1 MPEIETKRV
10 FRPVMGL
17 EENILSISP
26 TNGFVYFATDS
37 QKIFLGDNNEF
48 IPMSSSKGF
57 CYGKK
62 EIDKVEDGSEQPKE
76 VYFTIDDLE
85 SDKLPEIDDLIL
97 NIDGCFYRVIS
108 IISSS
113 EVKTERQTLQGT
125 GSGGGIG
132 GDSSNSSYQLN
143 MTKSL
148 FAFAETAENM
158 PIIFTTK
165 YKGDDVD
172 TNFISTIEVL
182 KVNKDKTET
191 LIYTQPN
198 LKLKFNE
205 EQSVDIVS
213 CLDTFSRNSSEKYK
227 LAIYDAY
234 GERRASE
241 FNLNIIKLSL
251 TSSMEDIFSSQTP
264 VLTYTYTGNG
274 LSGSGITNPKLVLE
288 FVNVQT
294 PKADP
299 IIFTA
304 SAKSGANSR
313 VQIELAGLS
322 HGVYNV
328 KTYLQINISG
338 TSEIITSNTYY
349 HTFVYFIDEDAE
361 TLMGVHIPEKLEQYT
376 NIVFKYLIV
385 SSSTEDQTL
394 TISVNNVVKDV
405 LSVDIDNMSGIGSG
419 SFTLYFDQADSY
431 NLELFASS
439 GVSYST
445 RLIITEYTGN
455 LPIIDSNDI
464 SLMLYLTPR
473 GHSNDSIN
481 REIWAD
487 SSTKGAAAHDAGNAV
502 LKNCYFNE
510 ASGWLTDSDEVP
522 YLKLASGASL
532 ELSDFNFFKYDPTKT
547 ATNSK
552 NWQAQLMGNGFT
564 IEFDFSVSGVTDYNS
579 NIIEYISTDDINNPC
594 VGFKMTGNQICLLN
608 SRLNGANTIVDE
620 ETGEILDNTLIPLSV
635 VEGKRM
641 RISYVVEPKTK
652 KWPMCLAYV
661 NGILAGATILK
672 TTDDNNFEEINTASL
687 KINSDNAQ
695 INIYGL
701 RFYANA
707 LDDSQIVSNYTAS
720 LPTLLEQQEKFDDT
734 NIYYYNEETGRME
747 INYTDVASESY
758 NLKIPYMLLTGG
770 YPTFEKD
777 KWVLQGGEP
786 SLPTGKKTY
795 KMVDVEIHYPDIDYF
810 KTGLGAGLANTVYKF
825 KNEFANGKTMAEA
838 TGESPINGGCI
849 MYVQGTS
856 STEYPVKNLRI
867 RQKSPDSYFTVRK
880 SLPEVEI
887 ICMKADYMD
896 SSGSNNTGTANYVDD
911 CYRALNIQTPGQKH
925 FDSSKTGSIVTC
937 IKGYPCVIFYSKDGK
952 KYEYIGKYNLNLDK
966 ATPEPFGF
974 NHDDSDFGYE
984 KDQNGNLILDDNG
997 EKIDSIHCFEFLD
1010 NAVEVC
1016 NFQIKAPYSNYKDTW
1031 YKTYTDK
1038 EGKEKFGWEEGFESR
1053 YPDLDEIKSDS
1064 ADALYPLASWL
1075 NELQTL
1081 REKEEN
1087 EDHLTPEDKEIKI
1100 VYGKA
1105 TKYNEKTQY
1114 YLTEDEKTYIQAYPT
1129 EEQFNTDGN
1138 TYWEVVSDNSIFKMT
1153 SLERFKRE
1161 YQCYFDKD
1169 FLLTY
1174 YIITEALLMVDSRV
1188 KNLMLATWGKE
1199 KRTYIDINDND
1210 NEKTSFNYIF
1220 YPIFY
1225 DMDTAVGLDNA
1236 GKPRFDYYD
1245 EDIDTNIYNG
1255 KCYLWNFVR
1264 DALSQEVKAQFNAI
1278 ESANKMS
1285 KDTILPYYNDNQ
1297 ANMANEAFYN
1307 GDGQYKYIL
1316 PAVEGYYDGL
1326 NGKNIEPGDAPYLY
1340 AAQGNRDLAREKF
1353 IDNRLSY
1360 LKGKHTSNNF
1370 TTSQVA
1376 EFRWNYP
1383 TKKGDGSI
1391 LDKSIEA
1398 VPPDG
1403 VFDFESLQTCYAGV
1417 MLGKNASGIQYKKFN
1432 GSEKQQIVVPNATN
1446 ANGTEAYLLG
1456 LKDLKDIGDLSSKY
1470 VQKFVFTTSDLKLER
1485 LILGNSKQGYNNT
1498 FWQGSEAIGLS
1509 GCTYLKYF
1517 NLENCPYYMQSLDFS
1532 NSSAIETIRTTGS
1545 GVNSITLPKNG
1556 VLKELRLPPY
1566 IKSLELDNHK
1576 YLTKFSIGTYNYKTD
1591 DPKEEMDYDDEARF
1605 INDYT
1610 SLTSVSINNT
1620 PIDTYTLLCN
1630 AFALNKYDIQGF
1642 NWNIT
1647 EANDQFVKTSDLN
1660 YDDNKTYY
1668 TYDSE
1673 SKSYKPIDKAQ
1684 WGKIIAA
1691 EKISMKEDNQ
1701 IVCIPLLE
1709 RLINLAGDSST
1720 TNLLSG
1726 VINIDVEGDVK
1737 EIDLYNKYNKIFPN
1751 VEITY
1756 GSTPNVTKAYTLRF
1770 YNLDT
1775 MPTDE
1780 EVSNNTYQTFFKV
1793 KFDSAVDSNYR
1804 TLNYLTSA
1812 EGPNG
1817 AIGVPKKEPTKDIIF
1832 TYAGQWKMRVMN
1844 HSTITEIEL
1853 NNTVMDKDCVFVP
1866 IYETS
1871 DRTYTV
1877 TLYDDSN
1884 NKLYSDDF
1892 VYNYNLGKAN
1902 NVNFTYQ
1909 YKDYNDENNPYNQ
1922 YYFTG
1927 WRSAADYD
1935 KKAIE
1940 PTYPL
1945 SEDVSSTPILNDYLV
1960 ESNIELYATFKI
1972 KDAKST
1978 PTNVNYFSVDDNG
1991 YIHLKE
1997 KYREVFKGILNIPTI
2012 TNATQIGV
2020 IQNNSGITKVLFED
2034 GKQFKTITINA
2045 FRNCGS
2051 LKEFDMDKLVNL
2063 TTINGNAFENC
2074 YLLELSSLPDTII
2087 EIGNSAFYKSYRI
2100 AIAKLPKNIKRV
2112 GVSAFYNVKN
2122 LLITEFETS
2131 NAEGL
2136 TIAST
2141 AFQDA
2146 GSNVNNILLGNNIVS
2161 IEENAFKDYGSADLM
2176 SYCRKPWQDYGTP
2189 FGTIGLKQE
2198 PTQWSED
2205 LWEG

>member
-1 MPEIETKRV
+1 MVETKKL
-10 FRPVMGL
+10 FRPVIGQ

-26 TNGFVYFATDS
+26 TNGFVYFATDT
-37 QKIFLGDNNEF
+37 QKIFLGDNDEF
-48 IPMSSSKGF
+48 VPMSSSKGF
-57 CYGKK
+57 YYGKK
-62 EIDKVEDGSEQPKE
+62 DIDKVEDGSEQPKE

-85 SDKLPEIDDLIL
+85 SNKLPEIDDLIL

-108 IISSS
+108 IVSEL

-125 GSGGGIG
+125 GTSGSA
-132 GDSSNSSYQLN
+132 GDGSSSAFQLN
-143 MTKSL
+143 MTKTL
-148 FAFAETAENM
+148 FAFAETVENM
-158 PIIFTTK
+158 PIIFNTK
-165 YKGDDVD
+165 YKGDDVE
-172 TNFISTIEVL
+172 TNFISTIEIL
-182 KVNKDKTET
+182 KVNNSDKSET

-205 EQSVDIVS
+205 EQSVDIIS
-213 CLDTFSRNSSEKYK
+213 CLDIFSRNSTESYK

-234 GERRASE
+234 GERRAAD
-241 FNLNIIKLSL
+241 FKLNVIKLSL
-251 TSSMEDIFSSQTP
+251 TTSMEDIFSSQVAT
-264 VLTYTYTGNG
+264 LNYTYTGNG
-274 LSGSGITNPKLVLE
+274 LSGSGVTDSNLVLE

-299 IIFTA
+299 IVFTA
-304 SAKSGANSR
+304 KAKSGVDSR
-313 VQIELAGLS
+313 IQVELVGLE

-328 KTYLQINISG
+328 KAYLQIGISG
-338 TSEIITSNTYY
+338 TSEILTSNICN
-349 HTFVYFIDEDAE
+349 HVFVYYINEDTE
-361 TLMGVHIPEKLEQYT
+361 PLLGVYIPEKLEQYT

-385 SSSTEDQTL
+385 SNTTEDQTL
-394 TISVNNVVKDV
+394 TISVNNIVKDILQV
-405 LSVDIDNMSGIGSG
+405 NIDDISGIGSG

-445 RLIITEYTGN
+445 RLTVTEYTGN

-464 SLMLYLTPR
+464 NLMLYLTPR
-473 GHSNDSIN
+473 GRSNDSIN
-481 REIWAD
+481 REVWTD
-487 SSTKGAAAHDAGNAV
+487 SSAKGAAAHDVGNAM
-502 LKNCYFNE
+502 LKDCYFNE
-510 ASGWLTDSDEVP
+510 ASGWLTDENKVP

-532 ELSDFNFFKYDPTKT
+532 EMSDFRFFEYDPTKT
-547 ATNSK
+547 TTNSK

-564 IEFDFSVSGVTDYNS
+564 IEFDFSVSGITDYNS
-579 NIIEYISTDDINNPC
+579 NIIEYISTDNINNPC

-608 SRLNGANTIVDE
+608 SRLNGANTIIDE
-620 ETGEILDNTLIPLSV
+620 DTGEILDNTLIPLSV

-652 KWPMCLAYV
+652 EWPMCLAYV

-672 TTDDNNFEEINTASL
+672 KTDNNDFKEINTTSL

-701 RFYANA
+701 RVYANA

-720 LPTLLEQQEKFDDT
+720 LPTLAEQQEKFNDT
-734 NIYYYNEETGRME
+734 NIYYYNEKTQRME
-747 INYTDVASESY
+747 INYTDVSSENY

-770 YPTFEKD
+770 YPTYEKD

-795 KMVDVEIHYPDIDYF
+795 KMVDVEIHYPDIEYF

-825 KNEFANGKTMAEA
+825 KNEFADGKTMAEA

-867 RQKSPDSYFTVRK
+867 RQKSVDSYFTVRK
-880 SLPEVEI
+880 TLPEVEI

-925 FDSSKTGSIVTC
+925 FDNTKSGSVVTC
-937 IKGYPCVIFYSKDGK
+937 IKGYPCIIFYSKDGK
-952 KYEYIGKYNLNLDK
+952 SYEYIGKYNLNLDK

-974 NHDDSDFGYE
+974 AHDDSDFGYE
-984 KDQNGNLILDDNG
+984 KDQNGDLILDDNG
-997 EKIDSIHCFEFLD
+997 KKINSIYCFEFLD

-1016 NFQIKAPYSNYKDTW
+1016 NFQIKDPYDNYKDTW

-1038 EGKEKFGWEEGFESR
+1038 EGKVKFGWEEGFESR
-1053 YPDLDEIKSDS
+1053 YPELDDVKSDS

-1087 EDHLTPEDKEIKI
+1087 EDHLTPDDMDIEI
-1100 VYGKA
+1100 VYGEA

-1114 YLTEDEKTYIQAYPT
+1114 YLQDEDGGYIQAYPT
-1129 EEQFNTDGN
+1129 EEQFNTDGK
-1138 TYWEVVSDNSIFKMT
+1138 TYYEVTSDNSVFKMT
-1153 SLERFKRE
+1153 SLERFKKE

-1199 KRTYIDINDND
+1199 KRTYIDITDDNK
-1210 NEKTSFNYIF
+1210 EKTSFNYIF

-1245 EDIDTNIYNG
+1245 EDTDSNIYNG

-1264 DALSQEVKAQFNAI
+1264 DALFQEVKAQFNAI

-1316 PAVEGYYDGL
+1316 PAIEGYYDGL
-1326 NGKNIEPGDAPYLY
+1326 NGKDIAPGDAPYLY

-1353 IDNRLSY
+1353 IENRLSY

-1383 TKKGDGSI
+1383 TKKGNGGAI
-1391 LDKSIEA
+1391 DKSIEA

-1403 VFDFESLQTCYAGV
+1403 IFDFESLQTCYAGV

-1432 GSEKQQIVVPNATN
+1432 GSEKQQIIVPNATN

-1470 VQKFVFTTSDLKLER
+1470 VQKFVFTTSDLKLEK

-1498 FWQGSEAIGLS
+1498 FWQGSEAIGLT

-1532 NSSAIETIRTTGS
+1532 NSPAIETIRTTGS

-1576 YLTKFSIGTYNYKTD
+1576 YLTKFSIGTYNYKTED
-1591 DPKEEMDYDDEARF
+1591 VKEEMDYDDESRF
-1605 INDYT
+1605 VNDYT
-1610 SLTSVSINNT
+1610 SLTSVSIKNT

-1630 AFALNKYDIQGF
+1630 AFALNEYNIQGF

-1647 EANDQFVKTSDLN
+1647 EANDQFIKTSDLN
-1660 YDDNKTYY
+1660 YDDSKTYY
-1668 TYDSE
+1668 TYNSE
-1673 SKSYKPIDKAQ
+1673 TKTYIEIEKSQ
-1684 WGKIIAA
+1684 WGKVIAT
-1691 EKISMKEDNQ
+1691 EKVSMKNGNQ

-1709 RLINLAGDSST
+1709 RLINLAGGSLTAS
-1720 TNLLSG
+1720 LLSG
-1726 VINIDVEGDVK
+1726 TININVEGDVK

-1756 GSTPNVTKAYTLRF
+1756 GSKPNVTKAYTLRF

-1775 MPTDE
+1775 MPTDS
-1780 EVSNNTYQTFFKV
+1780 EVTNDTYQTFFKV
-1793 KFDSAVDSNYR
+1793 KFDSSLDSSYR
-1804 TLNYLTSA
+1804 TLKYLTSA

-1817 AIGVPKKEPTKDIIF
+1817 TIGTPKKESTKDTVF
-1832 TYAGQWKMRVMN
+1832 THTGQWKMRIMGSSVVSEKELD
-1844 HSTITEIEL
+1844 ST
-1853 NNTVMDKDCVFVP
+1853 VVDKDCVFIPV
-1866 IYETS
+1866 YETS
-1871 DRTYTV
+1871 DRTYKV

-1884 NKLYSDDF
+1884 NEMYSQQF
-1892 VYNYNLGKAN
+1892 IYNYDLGNAD

-1909 YKDYNDENNPYNQ
+1909 YKFYDNSDDPYSQ

-1945 SEDVSSTPILNDYLV
+1945 SEDITDAPILDGYLV
-1960 ESNIELYATFKI
+1960 ESNIELYATFKL
-1972 KDAKST
+1972 KDARNT
-1978 PTNVNYFSVDDNG
+1978 PTNVNYFNVDSSKA
-1991 YIHLKE
+1991 ISLKE
-1997 KYREVFKGILNIPTI
+1997 KYREGFKGILNIPTFG
-2012 TNATQIGV
+2012 NANQIGI
-2020 IQNNSGITKVLFED
+2020 IQNNVGITKILFDD
-2034 GKQFKTITINA
+2034 GKQFIKIAQNA
-2045 FRNCGS
+2045 IKNCGS
-2051 LKEFDMDKLVNL
+2051 LEEFEMNKLINL
-2063 TTINGNAFENC
+2063 EDIGSNAFENC
-2074 YLLELSSLPDTII
+2074 FLLKLDSLPDTVTQIQ
-2087 EIGNSAFYKSYRI
+2087 NDAFNKDAKITIS
-2100 AIAKLPKNIKRV
+2100 KLPKNIIRV
-2112 GVSAFYNVKN
+2112 GISAFYNAIN
-2122 LLITEFETS
+2122 LGISEFETS
-2131 NAEGL
+2131 NPEGL
-2136 TIAST
+2136 TIGGT
-2141 AFQDA
+2141 AFSGA
-2146 GSNVNNILLGNNIVS
+2146 GKEVKNILIGNNIIS
-2161 IEENAFKDYGSADLM
+2161 IGTNAFQNYGASDLM
-2176 SYCRKPWQDYGTP
+2176 PYCRKENWQDYGVP
-2189 FGTIGLKQE
+2189 YGTIGLTKE
-2198 PTQWSED
+2198 PTQWNED
-2205 LWEG
+2205 TWVG

>member
-1 MPEIETKRV
+1 M
-10 FRPVMGL
+10 
-17 EENILSISP
+17 S
-26 TNGFVYFATDS
+26 
-37 QKIFLGDNNEF
+37 DNEEF

-57 CYGKK
+57 FYGIK
-62 EIDKVEDGSEQPKE
+62 EIEKVENGSEQPKE
-76 VYFTIDDLE
+76 VDFTIDEIEGDR
-85 SDKLPEIDDLIL
+85 LPEKNDLIL
-97 NIDGCFYRVIS
+97 NEDGCFYRVI
-108 IISSS
+108 
-113 EVKTERQTLQGT
+113 EVNGEYEIKTERQTLQGT
-125 GSGGGIG
+125 GTGGSTG
-132 GDSSNSSYQLN
+132 GDSSSSNFQLN
-143 MTKSL
+143 MLKSL
-148 FAFAETAENM
+148 FAFAETASSM
-158 PIIFTTK
+158 PITFTTR
-165 YKGDDVD
+165 YKGEDVN
-172 TNFISTIEVL
+172 TNFISTIEIL
-182 KVNKDKTET
+182 KVVDKVET

-198 LKLKFNE
+198 LNLKFNE
-205 EQSVDIVS
+205 EQQVDIVS
-213 CLDTFSRNSSEKYK
+213 CLDIFSRNSSEKYK

-251 TSSMEDIFSSQTP
+251 TTTMEDIFSSQAST
-264 VLTYTYTGNG
+264 LNYTYTGNG
-274 LSGSGITNPKLVLE
+274 LSGSGITNSNLVLE
-288 FVNVQT
+288 FTNIQT
-294 PKADP
+294 PNATPIVFKAK
-299 IIFTA
+299 
-304 SAKSGANSR
+304 AKSGANSR
-313 VQIELAGLS
+313 VQVELTDLK
-322 HGVYNV
+322 HGVYNI
-328 KTYLQINISG
+328 KAYLQINISG
-338 TSEIITSNTYY
+338 TSETITSNTYN
-349 HTFVYFIDEDAE
+349 HIFVYYIDEDAGS
-361 TLMGVHIPEKLEQYT
+361 LMGVYIPEKLEQYT
-376 NIVFKYLIV
+376 NINFKYLIA
-385 SSSTEDQTL
+385 SNIIEDQTL
-394 TISVNNVVKDV
+394 TITVNNTVKDILQV
-405 LSVDIDNMSGIGSG
+405 NINSTSGIGSG
-419 SFTLYFDQADSY
+419 NFTLYFDEAGIY
-431 NLELFASS
+431 NLDLFASS
-439 GVSYST
+439 GISYST
-445 RLIITEYTGN
+445 KLNITEYTGN
-455 LPIIDSNDI
+455 LPIIDPNDA

-481 REIWAD
+481 RETWTD
-487 SSTKGAAAHDAGNAV
+487 SSVKGAAAHNAGNAV

-510 ASGWLTDSDEVP
+510 ASGWLTDNDDVP

-532 ELSDFNFFKYDPTKT
+532 ELSDFNFFEYDPTK
-547 ATNSK
+547 ASTNSK

-564 IEFDFSVSGVTDYNS
+564 IEFDFSVFGITDYNA
-579 NIIEYISTDDINNPC
+579 NIIEYISTDNINNPC

-608 SRLNGANTIVDE
+608 SRLNGVNIIVDE
-620 ETGEILDNTLIPLSV
+620 ETGEILDNTVIPLSV

-641 RISYVVEPKTK
+641 RISYVVESKTK
-652 KWPMCLAYV
+652 DWPMCLAYV

-672 TTDDNNFEEINTASL
+672 KTANNDFKEINTTSL
-687 KINSDNAQ
+687 KINSDSAQ
-695 INIYGL
+695 INMYGL

-720 LPTLLEQQEKFDDT
+720 LPTLVEQQEKFDDT

-747 INYTDVASESY
+747 INYTDVSSENY

-770 YPTFEKD
+770 YPTYKED
-777 KWVLQGGEP
+777 KWVLAGGEP

-795 KMVDVEIHYPDIDYF
+795 KMVDVEIHYPDIEYF

-880 SLPEVEI
+880 TLPEVEI

-925 FDSSKTGSIVTC
+925 FDSTKSGSIVTC

-952 KYEYIGKYNLNLDK
+952 NYEYIGKYNLNLDK

-974 NHDDSDFGYE
+974 AHDDSNFGYE
-984 KDQNGNLILDDNG
+984 KNQDGNLILDDSG
-997 EKIDSIHCFEFLD
+997 EKINSIYCFEFLD

-1016 NFQIKAPYSNYKDTW
+1016 NFQIKDPYDNYKDTW

-1038 EGKEKFGWEEGFESR
+1038 EGIVKYGWEEGFESR
-1053 YPDLDEIKSDS
+1053 YPDLDRDKGEIKSDS

-1087 EDHLTPEDKEIKI
+1087 EDHLTPDDMDIKI

-1114 YLTEDEKTYIQAYPT
+1114 YLTEDEETYIQAYPT
-1129 EEQFNTDGN
+1129 EEQFNTDGKI
-1138 TYWEVVSDNSIFKMT
+1138 YWEIVSDNSVFKMT

-1199 KRTYIDINDND
+1199 KRTYLDLNDK
-1210 NEKTSFNYIF
+1210 EQTSFNYIF

-1236 GKPRFDYYD
+1236 GKPRFNYYD
-1245 EDIDTNIYNG
+1245 EDTNTNIYNG
-1255 KCYLWNFVR
+1255 KSYLWNFVR
-1264 DALSQEVKAQFNAI
+1264 DALPQEVKAQFNAI

-1316 PAVEGYYDGL
+1316 PAIEGYYDGL
-1326 NGKNIEPGDAPYLY
+1326 NGKDIAPGAAPYLY
-1340 AAQGNRDLAREKF
+1340 AAQGDRGLAREKF
-1353 IDNRLSY
+1353 IENRLSY

-1383 TKKGDGSI
+1383 TKKGNGGVI
-1391 LDKSIEA
+1391 DKSVEA

-1403 VFDFESLQTCYAGV
+1403 VFEFESLQTCYAGV

-1432 GSEKQQIVVPNATN
+1432 GSEKQQIIVPNATN

-1470 VQKFVFTTSDLKLER
+1470 VQKFVFTTSDLKLEK
-1485 LILGNSKQGYNNT
+1485 LILGNSKQGYNNI
-1498 FWQGSEAIGLS
+1498 FWQGSEAIGLD

-1532 NSSAIETIRTTGS
+1532 DSPAIETIRTTGS

-1576 YLTKFSIGTYNYKTD
+1576 YLTKFSIGTYNYKTED
-1591 DPKEEMDYDDEARF
+1591 VKEEMDYDDESRF

-1610 SLTSVSINNT
+1610 SLTSVIIKNT

-1630 AFALNKYDIQGF
+1630 AFALNEYNIQGF

-1647 EANDQFVKTSDLN
+1647 EANNQFIKTSDLN

-1668 TYDSE
+1668 TYNSE
-1673 SKSYKPIDKAQ
+1673 SKNYEPIDKAQ
-1684 WGKIIAA
+1684 WGKVIAT
-1691 EKISMKEDNQ
+1691 EKVSMKDGDQ

-1720 TNLLSG
+1720 INLLSG
-1726 VINIDVEGDVK
+1726 TININVEGDVK

-1756 GSTPNVTKAYTLRF
+1756 GEKPSVIKAYTLKF
-1770 YNLDT
+1770 YNLDI
-1775 MPTDE
+1775 MPTDS
-1780 EVSNNTYQTFFKV
+1780 EVANDTYQTFFKV
-1793 KFDSAVDSNYR
+1793 KFDSSLDDSYR
-1804 TLNYLTSA
+1804 TLEYLTGA

-1817 AIGVPKKEPTKDIIF
+1817 AIGIPAKQSTNDTDYK
-1832 TYAGQWKMRVMN
+1832 YSGQWQMRIIGS
-1844 HSTITEIEL
+1844 STISTKNL
-1853 NNTVMDKDCVFVP
+1853 DDTVVNKDCIFIP
-1866 IYETS
+1866 IYNTS
-1871 DRTYTV
+1871 DRQYTV
-1877 TLYDDSN
+1877 VFYDDDGTTKLIDTTLPWNANIGKSLVN
-1884 NKLYSDDF
+1884 NGKLIQ
-1892 VYNYNLGKAN
+1892 NYKAY
-1902 NVNFTYQ
+1902 F
-1909 YKDYNDENNPYNQ
+1909 DENNPYIQ
-1922 YYFTG
+1922 YFFTG
-1927 WRSAADYD
+1927 WRSVSDYSSNTSL
-1935 KKAIE
+1935 
-1940 PTYPL
+1940 PTWIDMTEITITDNFEAYATYTLKDVRQNPL
-1945 SEDVSSTPILNDYLV
+1945 DIKLFKTIKYNILELEEKYQNLIGGV
-1960 ESNIELYATFKI
+1960 INIPNIEGVTKLAGFQSPKI
-1972 KDAKST
+1972 TEVIFEEGSKYTELNNYCFQNCINLKKITLPETITTLGNDAFSQT
-1978 PTNVNYFSVDDNG
+1978 TSLESINVGNITKYGSRAFFQSAAPIAELNPETYEIGSAAFSGCKNLTISKLPVKITTLETSIFYNCP
-1991 YIHLKE
+1991 
-1997 KYREVFKGILNIPTI
+1997 NITI
-2012 TNATQIGV
+2012 TNFGDEEDSLLTSIGSYCFS
-2020 IQNNSGITKVLFED
+2020 NSGSTVDRMILGLKVCYLGTQAFTNYGRGG
-2034 GKQFKTITINA
+2034 GK
-2045 FRNCGS
+2045 
-2051 LKEFDMDKLVNL
+2051 NL
-2063 TTINGNAFENC
+2063 TS
-2074 YLLELSSLPDTII
+2074 YDRKSQSD
-2087 EIGNSAFYKSYRI
+2087 YKSDSCSY
-2100 AIAKLPKNIKRV
+2100 
-2112 GVSAFYNVKN
+2112 
-2122 LLITEFETS
+2122 
-2131 NAEGL
+2131 
-2136 TIAST
+2136 
-2141 AFQDA
+2141 QDA
-2146 GSNVNNILLGNNIVS
+2146 GIQNMERTGYS
-2161 IEENAFKDYGSADLM
+2161 D
-2176 SYCRKPWQDYGTP
+2176 PWV
-2189 FGTIGLKQE
+2189 
-2198 PTQWSED
+2198 
-2205 LWEG
+2205 